1 MISYRVNK
9 EILQFPF
16 LILDHLY
23 SAWLWSVVTVALCK
37 YVPVHLKDLSI
48 WHQVKEKY
56 LALNRDVS
64 FTTKP
69 AGNSRSNFVEDMN
82 TLQMGMW
89 ILHYFLQCLWWNCNI
104 SPQVGCVWPIDLWEI
119 EAGGRPAQEDHQI
132 QIRSLQ
138 PLEPSFNSDQLQSHI
153 FTSEPAGDPHTRKV
167 GPGRMG

>member
-37 YVPVHLKDLSI
+37 YVPVHLKDKQILSS

-56 LALNRDVS
+56 LALNRNVS
-64 FTTKP
+64 FATKP

-89 ILHYFLQCLWWNCNI
+89 ILHYYLLHCLWWNCQWNCNI

-119 EAGGRPAQEDHQI
+119 EAGGRPAQVNHQI

-138 PLEPSFNSDQLQSHI
+138 P
-153 FTSEPAGDPHTRKV
+153 
-167 GPGRMG
+167 